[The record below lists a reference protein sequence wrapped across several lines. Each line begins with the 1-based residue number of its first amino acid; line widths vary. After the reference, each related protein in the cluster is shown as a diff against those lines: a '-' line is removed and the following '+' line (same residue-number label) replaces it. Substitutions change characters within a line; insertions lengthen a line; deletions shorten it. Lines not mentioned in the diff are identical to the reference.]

1 MTQPIIQFRNV
12 YKIFINPGNG
22 QQTVAVQGVD
32 FDIRQGEFFCLLG
45 PSGCGKSTV
54 LNMLAGFEKPTSGE
68 VLMNDKPIA
77 GPGVDRGIVFQQPAL
92 YPWMNVIDNINFGP
106 FLSAKKKRKQDLQK
120 AEAYIHQVGLGGF
133 AMHKP
138 YELSGGMQQRV
149 SIARALINEPKVL
162 LMDEPFGAL
171 DAQTKTE
178 MQEFL
183 LELWQKIRS
192 TVLFITH
199 DIDEAILLGDRLGV
213 MSSRPGRLSELIPVE
228 IPRPR
233 QYEST
238 LSPEF
243 TSIKKKV
250 LSLLHH

>member
-12 YKIFINPGNG
+12 NKIYSNPSNG
-22 QQTVAVQGVD
+22 QQTIAVQDVN
-32 FDIRQGEFFCLLG
+32 FEIQQGEFFCLLG

-54 LNMLAGFEKPTSGE
+54 LNMLAGFEKPTIGE
-68 VLMNDKPIA
+68 VLMDNKPIT
-77 GPGVDRGIVFQQPAL
+77 GPGVDRGIVFQQPTL

-106 FLSAKKKRKQDLQK
+106 FLAAKKKSKADLQN
-120 AEAYIHQVGLGGF
+120 AEKYIRQVGLEGF
-133 AMHKP
+133 ALYKP

-149 SIARALINEPKVL
+149 SIARALINEPRIL

-178 MQEFL
+178 MQGFL

-213 MSSRPGRLSELIPVE
+213 MSSRPGRLSEIISVE

-238 LSPEF
+238 LSGEF